1 MKGVRIMA
9 RISKAIPQTVSSIN
23 IYKLKMVKED
33 TVEYS
38 DTTIKSPCDIVRLA
52 REVLEMEEMAEENFI
67 VICLNT
73 KNKIAGVHT
82 VSIGS
87 LNASIVHPR
96 EVFKA
101 ALLNNASGIICLHNH
116 PSGDPEPSREDIET
130 THRLVNA
137 GNILGIKVL
146 DHIIIGDGRYISLKE
161 QGAM

>member
-1 MKGVRIMA
+1 M
-9 RISKAIPQTVSSIN
+9 TIN
-23 IYKLKMVKED
+23 IYKLKMIKED

-38 DTTIKSPCDIVRLA
+38 TTIKSPADIAALA
-52 REVLEMEEMAEENFI
+52 RDVLGLHEAAEENFAI
-67 VICLNT
+67 ICLNT

-101 ALLNNASGIICLHNH
+101 ALLNNANGIICLHNH
-116 PSGDPEPSREDIET
+116 PSGDPEPSRDDIET

-146 DHIIIGDGRYISLKE
+146 DHVIIGDNRYVSLKE

>member
-1 MKGVRIMA
+1 MA
-9 RISKAIPQTVSSIN
+9 RKSKAIPQTVSSIN

-38 DTTIKSPCDIVRLA
+38 DTTIESPGDIVRFA

-67 VICLNT
+67 VVCLNT

-87 LNASIVHPR
+87 LNATIVHPR

-101 ALLNNASGIICLHNH
+101 ALLNNASAIICLHNH
-116 PSGDPEPSREDIET
+116 PSRDPEPSREDIET
-130 THRLVNA
+130 TRRLVEA
-137 GNILGIKVL
+137 GK
-146 DHIIIGDGRYISLKE
+146 IIGIEVIDHVIIGEQRYLSMKE
-161 QGAM
+161 KCLM

>member
-1 MKGVRIMA
+1 M
-9 RISKAIPQTVSSIN
+9 VSSIN
-23 IYKLKMVKED
+23 VYKIKMVKED
-33 TVEYS
+33 TVEYNN
-38 DTTIKSPCDIVRLA
+38 TIKSPADVASLA
-52 REVLEMEEMAEENFI
+52 REVLEMHEMAEEHFLI
-67 VICLNT
+67 LCLNT

-101 ALLNNASGIICLHNH
+101 AILNNANGIICLHNH
-116 PSGDPEPSREDIET
+116 PSGDPEPSREDIEI

-137 GNILGIKVL
+137 GSILGINVL

-161 QGAM
+161 QGMM

>member
-1 MKGVRIMA
+1 M
-9 RISKAIPQTVSSIN
+9 
-23 IYKLKMVKED
+23 
-33 TVEYS
+33 EYS

-52 REVLEMEEMAEENFI
+52 REVLEMHEMAEENF
-67 VICLNT
+67 VILCLNT

-101 ALLNNASGIICLHNH
+101 ALLNNANGIICLHNH
-116 PSGDPEPSREDIET
+116 PSGDPEPSRDDIEI
-130 THRLVNA
+130 THRLANA

-146 DHIIIGDGRYISLKE
+146 DHVIIGDDRYVSLKE

>member
-1 MKGVRIMA
+1 MA

-23 IYKLKMVKED
+23 IYRLKMVKED

-38 DTTIKSPCDIVRLA
+38 DTTIKSPGDVVRFA

-87 LNASIVHPR
+87 LNSTIVHPR

-101 ALLNNASGIICLHNH
+101 ALLNNASAIVLMHNH
-116 PSGDPEPSREDIET
+116 PSGDPEPSMEDIQT
-130 THRLVNA
+130 TRRLVDA
-137 GNILGIKVL
+137 GNILGIKVF
-146 DHIIIGDGRYISLKE
+146 DHVVIGDGRYISLKE
-161 QGAM
+161 HGMM

>member
-1 MKGVRIMA
+1 MA
-9 RISKAIPQTVSSIN
+9 IN
-23 IYKLKMVKED
+23 IYKLKMIKED

-52 REVLEMEEMAEENFI
+52 REVLEMHEMAEENF
-67 VICLNT
+67 VILCLNT

-101 ALLNNASGIICLHNH
+101 ALLNNANGIICLHNH
-116 PSGDPEPSREDIET
+116 PSGDPEPSRDDIET

-161 QGAM
+161 RGLM

>member
-1 MKGVRIMA
+1 MA
-9 RISKAIPQTVSSIN
+9 IN
-23 IYKLKMVKED
+23 IYKLKMIKED

-52 REVLEMEEMAEENFI
+52 REVLEMHEMAEENF
-67 VICLNT
+67 VILCLNT

-101 ALLNNASGIICLHNH
+101 ALLNNANGIICLHNH
-116 PSGDPEPSREDIET
+116 PSGDPEPSRDDIEI
-130 THRLVNA
+130 THRLANA

-146 DHIIIGDGRYISLKE
+146 DHVIIGDDRYVSLKE